1 MTVELHGTFRKSIKI
16 RGLELASPVR
26 ADHVTIQT
34 VKQHNDDVLRA
45 LAFHLIRPPLPR
57 SRRHAISTR
66 CQGSL
71 RHRQQ

>member
-1 MTVELHGTFRKSIKI
+1 MTVELHGALCKSIKI

-45 LAFHLIRPPLPR
+45 LAFHHDATLGQPQTEPSLR
-57 SRRHAISTR
+57 ISTDF
-66 CQGSL
+66 
-71 RHRQQ
+71 